1 MTKEEK
7 IKKSYKRFWV
17 QLQDEAQEE
26 ALRNN
31 GFIANRFIGNEYGRL
46 TNLLKME
53 SKESIDE
60 DNGESIDVY
69 RPIELQGIE
78 NNNGWIKLE
87 SEDDFPEDNVTC
99 WIIDKNLGI
108 VSGKWINAP
117 TEKQQVEAK
126 NYWLENAT
134 HYQVIEEPKEPFY

>member
-1 MTKEEK
+1 MKKELVKEAFDYGYT
-7 IKKSYKRFWV
+7 SYHECNTDLDYEQHLEDCYV
-17 QLQDEAQEE
+17 SILDS
-26 ALRNN
+26 
-31 GFIANRFIGNEYGRL
+31 EY
-46 TNLLKME
+46 
-53 SKESIDE
+53 
-60 DNGESIDVY
+60 
-69 RPIELQGIE
+69 E

-134 HYQVIEEPKEPFY
+134 HYQVIEEPLKPIY